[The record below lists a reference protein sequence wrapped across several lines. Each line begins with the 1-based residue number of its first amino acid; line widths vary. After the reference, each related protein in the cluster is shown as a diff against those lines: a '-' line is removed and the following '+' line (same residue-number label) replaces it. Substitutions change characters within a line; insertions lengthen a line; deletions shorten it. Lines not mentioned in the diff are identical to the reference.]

1 MSLKGQ
7 INMAGTN
14 SADMDLDDFTLEAP
28 KKGVGQIL
36 PENIDAK
43 LGEKDENGDVHT
55 YSKIE
60 KEVINKL
67 DEQVDKILSE
77 LLTAPVNSKELKDIT
92 SALNKMGDKEV
103 NQTSNMS
110 SRMLDRPLR
119 SMRSNDFGDGKSIA
133 GQLKTLRSK
142 ITELDPSKRDA
153 LFSRN
158 KFLGI
163 KLPFGIGNKVD
174 SYFQEYKSSE
184 SQLQDIVKAL
194 YNGKDELLE
203 DNAEIEVERE
213 NMQNM
218 MARLEQYAYIMK
230 KLDKKIEDKLPALE
244 AEDRIKASDIKQE
257 ILFPVRQKR
266 MDILQHMAVCM
277 QGYMALGVVKKNNV
291 ELMRGVDRATTTTM
305 AALRTAVIVSEALGT
320 QKLVLDQINA
330 VNEVTNRMILAN
342 ADMLGQQSQVIQKG
356 ASEAA
361 INVETLNKA
370 FQQIFKAM
378 DAMDAYREQSLPKM
392 KSTVESLEK
401 TVQNAKGYL
410 QTRERNAVSFT
421 EDLAKE
427 TAEDKKVVSI
437 RP

>member
-1 MSLKGQ
+1 
-7 INMAGTN
+7 MAGTN
-14 SADMDLDDFTLEAP
+14 SAEMELDDFTLEAP
-28 KKGVGQIL
+28 KKSVGQIL

-77 LLTAPVNSKELKDIT
+77 LLTAPTNSKELKDIT

-133 GQLKTLRSK
+133 GQLKSLRSK

-158 KFLGI
+158 KFLGM

-184 SQLQDIVKAL
+184 AQLQDIVKAL

-244 AEDRIKASDIKQE
+244 SEDRIKASDIKQE

-356 ASEAA
+356 ATEAA